1 MTGTQPGRV
10 VMQLSDNARGVVIM
24 CVAMLAFVVNDT
36 AVKAVTARVPLYEV
50 IALRGAFSV
59 LMLIVL
65 GRSTGML
72 RWHLPLRDRWLVGL
86 RMVAEVAASLLFL
99 AALVQMPLANL
110 SAIMQ
115 FTPLAVTLAAAVF
128 FRQTIG
134 WRRLSAILLGL
145 VGVMLI
151 VRPGPAGFD
160 IWALAGLASVGF
172 VVVRDL
178 ASSRISPAVSSVT
191 VSVWSALAVA
201 IVGGIGATVEGWQ
214 PIRFTDLGLILFA
227 AVILVIGYIAS
238 VGSMRVGD
246 IAIVAPFRYTALLWA
261 IVLGWVLFGSLPDRL
276 TMFGAALV
284 VGTGVYTFWRE
295 GRLRA
300 RVATP

>member
-1 MTGTQPGRV
+1 
-10 VMQLSDNARGVVIM
+10 MQLSDNARGVAIM
-24 CVAMLAFVVNDT
+24 CVAMLAFVINDT

-50 IALRGAFSV
+50 IALRGLFSV
-59 LMLIVL
+59 AMLVVL
-65 GRSTGML
+65 GRSTGLL
-72 RWHLPLRDRWLVGL
+72 RWHLPMRDRYLVGL

-115 FTPLAVTLAAAVF
+115 FTPLAVTLTAAVV
-128 FRQTIG
+128 FRHQIG
-134 WRRLSAILLGL
+134 WRRISAILLGL
-145 VGVMLI
+145 LGVMLI
-151 VRPGPAGFD
+151 VRPGPDGFD

-178 ASSRISPAVSSVT
+178 SSSRISSAVSSIT

-201 IVGGIGATVEGWQ
+201 VVGAIGATWQGWQ
-214 PIRFTDLGLILFA
+214 AIQPHDWGLILFS
-227 AVILVIGYIAS
+227 AVFLVIGYITA
-238 VGSMRVGD
+238 VGSMRVGE

-261 IVLGWVLFGSLPDRL
+261 IVAGWLLFGTLPDRL
-276 TMFGAALV
+276 TVLGSALV

-300 RVATP
+300 RTVAT